1 MGEYTFLIDPSMTV
15 GDYRDGVLTLWAD
28 SDFVEGM
35 LNKPSVLDPVA
46 QQAARLAG
54 RNVQVFVRQGKP
66 APAPAAAPT
75 PAPAPASAQAQQ
87 AQPHDN
93 FNDLLA
99 LGRQFD
105 NIEIKE

>member
-1 MGEYTFLIDPSMTV
+1 
-15 GDYRDGVLTLWAD
+15 
-28 SDFVEGM
+28 
-35 LNKPSVLDPVA
+35 
-46 QQAARLAG
+46 
-54 RNVQVFVRQGKP
+54 VQVFVRQGKP